1 MVAVPS
7 PTSSQTV
14 ALAEFRHELRRSI
27 PLYVAFVRNAFLNM
41 LAYRLRYFTG
51 IITYLLFVSVHY
63 FIWQAV
69 FSGHPEGF
77 EINGF
82 TLSEMISYV
91 AIGWV
96 SRSLYFSSIDNEIDE
111 LVRSGQ
117 ISIYLLRPVHFHTM
131 MLSQAAGE
139 SIFRLLFFT
148 VPISL
153 VIFAL
158 FPVSFPASLGSLAY
172 FLLSTAL
179 SFLVLA
185 EINFMTGL
193 CAFWF
198 KSIQG
203 VMRAKYFLVQLL
215 SGLLLPL
222 SFFPATVQRIAECLP
237 FKAIAYIPLQL
248 YLGKLSGSDAW
259 AALGEQVLWYVLL
272 AMASYFLWRAA
283 VRVLTLQGG

>member
-1 MVAVPS
+1 MPS
-7 PTSSQTV
+7 SVRGEMSLSSV
-14 ALAEFRHELRRSI
+14 SPSLRTWD
-27 PLYVAFVRNAFLNM
+27 LYLAFVRNAFLNM

-69 FSGHPEGF
+69 YQSHPVGF

-82 TLSEMISYV
+82 SLPEMVSYI
-91 AIGWV
+91 ALGWI
-96 SRSLYFSSIDNEIDE
+96 SRSLYFSSIDTQIDE

-139 SIFRLLFFT
+139 SLFRLFFFT
-148 VPISL
+148 LPISL
-153 VIFAL
+153 VIFSV
-158 FPVSFPASLGSLAY
+158 FPVSPPESFSALLY
-172 FLLSTAL
+172 FLLATAL

-185 EINFMTGL
+185 ELNFLTGMA
-193 CAFWF
+193 AFWF

-203 VMRAKYFLVQLL
+203 IVRAKYFLVQLL

-222 SFFPATVQRIAECLP
+222 SFFPEALRKGLEYLP
-237 FKAIAYIPLQL
+237 FQAIAYVPLQL
-248 YLGKLSGSDAW
+248 YLGKADGMDAMFLLSQQLLW
-259 AALGEQVLWYVLL
+259 VALLGLFSLL
-272 AMASYFLWRAA
+272 TWRAA